1 MAEINPLLNS
11 TSAGKLAQKLDAADG
26 KQDGKI
32 SASVW
37 NSFVKDKGGKSI
49 KNYIEVES
57 AMNSLTS
64 YVVKNSKSSGTGTK
78 DLMKSWL
85 GSVEEAEPPKD
96 ASPVSPA
103 KPSEP
108 AKPAEPAKPVDPTR
122 DPNPPARDP
131 NPPARDAN
139 PPARDPNPPAKEPDT
154 RLQTDIS
161 VPNPLFAGKEIK
173 KGDSTYV
180 YDENGYLDEIR
191 DSSGNTTLSVS
202 RKDDGSVARYYRF
215 EYDSSG
221 NTTLC
226 TYYGPDGS
234 VYEYHRY
241 EYDSSGNET
250 LDIYYGSDGIVNYY
264 DRTEY
269 NSSGD
274 ETLKTNYD
282 FYGSVRWY
290 YRYEYDSSGN
300 MTSSTWYNPDGTE
313 YEY

>member
-37 NSFVKDKGGKSI
+37 NSFVQDKGGKSI

-103 KPSEP
+103 KPAEP
-108 AKPAEPAKPVDPTR
+108 AKPAKPVDPTR

-154 RLQTDIS
+154 RLQTDMS

-180 YDENGYLDEIR
+180 YDENGYLDKIR
-191 DSSGNTTLSVS
+191 DSSGNTTLDVF
-202 RKDDGSVARYYRF
+202 RNDDGSVWRYYRR

-221 NTTLC
+221 NKTLDVSYNSDGSVEGYSRIEYDSLGRE
-226 TYYGPDGS
+226 TLDKDYWPDGS
-234 VYEYHRY
+234 IYYYHRS

-250 LDIYYGSDGIVNYY
+250 LETSYYPD
-264 DRTEY
+264 
-269 NSSGD
+269 
-274 ETLKTNYD
+274 
-282 FYGSVRWY
+282 GSVAWY
-290 YRYEYDSSGN
+290 TRNEYDSSGHF
-300 MTSSTWYNPDGTE
+300 TDSTTYGL
-313 YEY
+313 